1 MRRKRNLLIS
11 MAAVSLAG
19 AAADN
24 KPINLFSAGSTF
36 IYPILGKWCAEYR
49 KVHPEVQVSYEPT
62 GSGHGIGRTLAGT
75 VDFGASDGPL
85 SDAQIQHSARKI
97 LHVPVVVGG
106 VVPSY
111 NLPGV
116 TQEIR
121 FTRAAL
127 AGVFLGTITR
137 WDDPELVRANPGAH
151 LPAHNLTVV
160 FRTDGSGTTY
170 IWTDYLTKVSADWSK
185 RVGRGTS
192 VKFPVGMG
200 APFNEGV
207 QKLIKGRPYSIGYL
221 EVTYAVN
228 GHVQAGLVRNASGNF
243 VGGETAPASPPPRLR
258 KPKTCLTTF
267 GFRSLMRE
275 PRMPIQ

>member
-1 MRRKRNLLIS
+1 MRRNRSLLIS
-11 MAAVSLAG
+11 LVAVSLA
-19 AAADN
+19 ATAADN
-24 KPINLFSAGSTF
+24 KPITLFSAGSTF

-49 KVHPEVQVSYEPT
+49 KLHPEMQVSYEPV

-85 SDAQIQHSARKI
+85 SDVQIQRSARKI
-97 LHVPVVVGG
+97 LHFPVVLGG

-121 FTRAAL
+121 FTPEAL
-127 AGVFLGTITR
+127 AGIYLGTITR

-151 LPAHNLTVV
+151 LPAHELTVI
-160 FRTDGSGTTY
+160 FRTDSSGTTY

-207 QKLIKGRPYSIGYL
+207 QKLIKERPYSVGYL

-228 GHVQAGLVRNASGNF
+228 GHLQAGSGP
-243 VGGETAPASPPPRLR
+243 ER
-258 KPKTCLTTF
+258 K
-267 GFRSLMRE
+267 R
-275 PRMPIQ
+275 